1 MKLELH
7 LDWKRTVKT
16 LMTMK
21 GLSNSDLAQATG
33 TTDAILR
40 QTISKSVKGAVMN
53 KISEQLGISNAEV
66 HHVVIEID

>member
-21 GLSNSDLAQATG
+21 GLSNSDLAQAHYRCYPASDDQQVG
-33 TTDAILR
+33 QGCRD
-40 QTISKSVKGAVMN
+40 
-53 KISEQLGISNAEV
+53 EQGQRTVRHFECRGSSRR
-66 HHVVIEID
+66 H